1 MDASMGNLGLF
12 FGLVIG
18 LWVCVR
24 SYNKDGMYELIL
36 NLNHSNGAFAL

>member
-1 MDASMGNLGLF
+1 MDASMGNLGPFSSLM
-12 FGLVIG
+12 IG

-24 SYNKDGMYELIL
+24 SYNKDGMYELIF